1 MKQVIDARGLACPQP
16 VIDTRKALESSE
28 SVITIVDNKTAVEN
42 IKRMAHT
49 LGCTATEEIK
59 DDGIYMTIEHSKY
72 ILEIA
77 GKPQPC
83 ARNNQAAPA
92 SSVLVISQEA
102 MGRGDDALGHLL
114 IKSFFHT
121 IAETSPVPEVI
132 IFFNSGVKLVVEGS
146 DVIDDIRLLEGKGVK
161 ILACGTCLDYFRLK
175 DKIQAGVVSNM
186 YEIKDLMLSGRT
198 LVNI

>member
-16 VIDTRKALESSE
+16 VIVTRKALESSD

-42 IKRMAHT
+42 IKRMANT
-49 LGCTATEEIK
+49 LGCTASEEIK

-72 ILEIA
+72 MSEIA

-92 SSVLVISQEA
+92 SPVLVISQDA

-121 IAETSPVPEVI
+121 DRKS
-132 IFFNSGVKLVVEGS
+132 VV
-146 DVIDDIRLLEGKGVK
+146 
-161 ILACGTCLDYFRLK
+161 
-175 DKIQAGVVSNM
+175 
-186 YEIKDLMLSGRT
+186 
-198 LVNI
+198 